1 MVTTTAT
8 LRTSEPAP
16 SRRRFARLR
25 AHKPAE
31 VKGDLPP
38 LSPRLQLV
46 RAALVLVFVLTF
58 TLVMQLVVV
67 SALQHS
73 ASQGRAFDAFRG
85 KLANG
90 TAPIGPAD
98 QNGRTLSLGTPVA
111 YLEIPSIG
119 VKEVIGEGTT
129 SSVLFDGPG
138 HRRDTPLPGQI
149 GTSVVFGRRAAFGG
163 PFADISALAKGAK
176 MTVTTGQG
184 KFEFTVIGVRY
195 EGQPAPARLAAGKAR
210 LNLVSAAGTAF
221 LPDGVVRVDADLDG
235 TAIVGPPRTISAAGL
250 PASERVMAGDSSTL
264 WALALWL
271 QAMIALSIGVV
282 WAWHR
287 WGRAQAWVVF
297 LPPLMLI
304 GLSASG
310 ELARLLPNLL

>member
-1 MVTTTAT
+1 M
-8 LRTSEPAP
+8 
-16 SRRRFARLR
+16 
-25 AHKPAE
+25 
-31 VKGDLPP
+31 
-38 LSPRLQLV
+38 QLV

-58 TLVMQLVVV
+58 TLFAQLVVV

-73 ASQGRAFDAFRG
+73 ASQGRAFDAFRA

-98 QNGRTLSLGTPVA
+98 QNGRALSLGTPVA

-119 VKEVIGEGTT
+119 VKQVVGEGTT

-163 PFADISALAKGAK
+163 PFSQISELAKGAAI
-176 MTVTTGQG
+176 TVTTGQG
-184 KFEFTVIGVRY
+184 KFSFTVIGVRY
-195 EGQPAPARLAAGKAR
+195 EGQPAPAPLGAGKGR
-210 LNLVSAAGTAF
+210 LNLVTAAGTAF
-221 LPDGVVRVDADLDG
+221 LPDGVVRVDAELND
-235 TAIVGPPRTISAAGL
+235 TAAVGPARAISAAGL
-250 PASERVMAGDSSTL
+250 PANERVMAGDSSTL

-271 QAMIALSIGVV
+271 QAMIGLSIGVV

>member
-1 MVTTTAT
+1 MMISTAS
-8 LRTSEPAP
+8 LRTAETAP
-16 SRRRFARLR
+16 SKRRFGRLR
-25 AHKPAE
+25 VERPAV
-31 VKGDLPP
+31 VKLDVPP
-38 LSPRLQLV
+38 LSPRLQLA
-46 RAALVLVFVLTF
+46 RAAMVLVFVLSF
-58 TLVMQLVVV
+58 TLFAQLVFV

-73 ASQGRAFDAFRG
+73 ASQGRAFDSFRA

-98 QNGRTLSLGTPVA
+98 QNGRALSLGTPVA
-111 YLEIPSIG
+111 YIEIPSIG
-119 VKEVIGEGTT
+119 VKQVIGEGTT

-163 PFADISALAKGAK
+163 PFARISELNKGAAI
-176 MTVTTGQG
+176 TVTTGQG
-184 KFEFTVIGVRY
+184 RFSFTVIGVRY
-195 EGQPAPARLAAGKAR
+195 EGQPAPAPIGAGNGR
-210 LNLVSAAGTAF
+210 LNIVTAAGTAF
-221 LPDGVVRVDADLDG
+221 LPGGVVRVDADLDG
-235 TAIVGPPRTISAAGL
+235 AAVVGPARAISAAAL
-250 PASERVMAGDSSTL
+250 PGAERVMAGDSSTL

-271 QAMIALSIGVV
+271 QAMIAVSLGVV

-297 LPPLMLI
+297 LPPLIII